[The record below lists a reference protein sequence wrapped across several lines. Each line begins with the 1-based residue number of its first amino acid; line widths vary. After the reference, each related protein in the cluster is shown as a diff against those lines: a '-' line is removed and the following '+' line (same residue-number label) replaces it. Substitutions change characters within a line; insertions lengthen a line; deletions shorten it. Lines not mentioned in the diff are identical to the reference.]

1 MTWRTPPVE
10 KLAKELADAN
20 YSGGGVWSP
29 PGVLKRGRAPE
40 YSDLVK
46 DAFRIQ
52 AAAILA
58 GGDTRKT
65 TRSKR
70 KRKLL

>member
-10 KLAKELADAN
+10 HLAKELADAN

-46 DAFRIQ
+46 EAFRIQ
-52 AAAILA
+52 AAAQLA
-58 GGDTRKT
+58 GGTSKT